1 MSIPRLIRRLPQILA
16 VVAALVVMSAPRA
29 EAGIVQ
35 VTDFTAAKGT
45 ISVNG
50 GGWQWDQTNRDLG
63 LLFSNTSD
71 DYLFQQLSL
80 FNRKDIAGATSLN
93 LTGDWVSVLGNGDFI
108 VRLAYEGTTKASAFF
123 SFGEFTGGQTIT
135 KTLSWEPTVA
145 GTDVDQVYIIGNG
158 NSASAAGNILLTNL
172 TVSTGAVPEI
182 DPASAGA
189 ALAMLVGSLG
199 LIERRSRR
207 LWIARRDSTPATA
220 A

>member
-1 MSIPRLIRRLPQILA
+1 MSLPRLIRSLPQILA
-16 VVAALVVMSAPRA
+16 VVAAIFFTGAPQA
-29 EAGIVQ
+29 EAGIIQ

-63 LLFSNTSD
+63 LLSNTSN

-93 LTGDWVSVLGNGDFI
+93 LTGDWVSVSGNGDFI

-182 DPASAGA
+182 DPASANA
-189 ALAMLVGSLG
+189 TLAMLFGSLG

-220 A
+220 V